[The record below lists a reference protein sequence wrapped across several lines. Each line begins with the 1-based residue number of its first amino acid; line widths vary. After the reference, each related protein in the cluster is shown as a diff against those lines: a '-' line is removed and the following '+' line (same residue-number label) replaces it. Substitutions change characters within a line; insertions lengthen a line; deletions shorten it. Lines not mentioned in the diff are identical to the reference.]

1 MNKEELLISSLKSL
15 GLDPTEHQIDQ
26 FIKYYELLIEKNKV
40 MNLTAIT
47 DYEDVVIKHFKDSLT
62 VKYVLD
68 IGQQSIID
76 IGTGAG
82 FPGIPLKIMYPETK
96 ITLLDSLQKRLLF
109 LDDVITQLDLKQIS
123 TIHGRSED
131 IAHDPKYREKYD
143 ICVSRA
149 VANLSTLCELTLPF
163 LKLHGVAIYYK
174 ADHQKTHEEIQ
185 AAKTALSNLNATL
198 KETKTF
204 YLTDNTQERTLLLL
218 EKTAKTPSKY
228 PRKAPLPSKKPL

>member
-1 MNKEELLISSLKSL
+1 MNKEEMLISALEDLNLK
-15 GLDPTEHQIDQ
+15 PTDHEAAQ
-26 FIKYYELLIEKNKV
+26 FIKYYEMLVEKNKV

-47 DYEDVVIKHFKDSLT
+47 EYEDVVIKHFKDSLT
-62 VKYVLD
+62 IKYVLD
-68 IGQQSIID
+68 IGQQKIID

-82 FPGIPLKIMYPETK
+82 FPGIPLKIMFPETE

-109 LDDVITQLDLKQIS
+109 LDEVITQLDLKKIE

-131 IAHDPKYREKYD
+131 IAHKSDYRENYD

-163 LKLHGVAIYYK
+163 LKTKGQAVYYK
-174 ADHQKTHEEIQ
+174 ADIQKTKQEIKE
-185 AAKTALSNLNATL
+185 ANKAFSILNASIKEIKNFFLSGNTL
-198 KETKTF
+198 
-204 YLTDNTQERTLLLL
+204 ERTLIVL
-218 EKTAKTPSKY
+218 EKSNNSPLKY